1 MYNISLCLRDRNNEI
16 LGEVNVKT
24 FHDFMH
30 YCLNYLFFNR
40 LDITDAL
47 KDVYYN
53 EIYERMDP
61 MVKKVTYSS
70 QKICIFSG
78 NSILI

>member
-1 MYNISLCLRDRNNEI
+1 MTIILYEFRINFGLNES
-16 LGEVNVKT
+16 
-24 FHDFMH
+24 
-30 YCLNYLFFNR
+30 FFDR

-61 MVKKVTYSS
+61 MVKKVTYST
-70 QKICIFSG
+70 KYICQQEFQS
-78 NSILI
+78 